1 MEFLDGFSPSAIWA
15 PNFKGLGACVG
26 VETVTESAQQVAF
39 LRIAQ
44 RSASRAIHI
53 HPDPSRSLFR
63 LLRSRRAAIRN
74 GASCATPLADLCP
87 VRNAY
92 PLETLPKELRPSRP
106 QGVSPVFRTALRSV
120 CADQGAFHSRCTP
133 LQALGDSPPLALAT
147 PAGVGLGQ
155 GVVV

>member
-1 MEFLDGFSPSAIWA
+1 MILSQAVEQYILHKRSLGIGFRSEAVRLRAFIQAIGDCEMHLIEPAPVLRFLEGSGPLTTFWFS
-15 PNFKGLGACVG
+15 KY

-74 GASCATPLADLCP
+74 GASCATPLADLSP
-87 VRNAY
+87 VRNSC
-92 PLETLPKELRPSRP
+92 P
-106 QGVSPVFRTALRSV
+106 
-120 CADQGAFHSRCTP
+120 
-133 LQALGDSPPLALAT
+133 
-147 PAGVGLGQ
+147 
-155 GVVV
+155 

>member
-74 GASCATPLADLCP
+74 GASCATPLADLSP
-87 VRNAY
+87 VRNSCPCRKAAAK
-92 PLETLPKELRPSRP
+92 TLPK
-106 QGVSPVFRTALRSV
+106 G
-120 CADQGAFHSRCTP
+120 
-133 LQALGDSPPLALAT
+133 
-147 PAGVGLGQ
+147 
-155 GVVV
+155 